1 MPFFSLLLY
10 AFVSSFTPGPNNI
23 MAMVFANK
31 YGFKKTLR
39 FCFGVGS
46 GFFIIMLLCSYFDL
60 LLKSFIPKME
70 WIMSVLGAIYMVY
83 LAIKL
88 IISKQHENDNNG
100 DQNSFITGMLLQFV
114 NPKAI
119 LYGITIVSTFILPY
133 HTSNLSLIGYSF
145 FLAVIGFMGTISW
158 SVFGS
163 VFQRFL
169 SKYRNQFQVVMALLL
184 VFTAISILVH

>member
-1 MPFFSLLLY
+1 M
-10 AFVSSFTPGPNNI
+10 
-23 MAMVFANK
+23 
-31 YGFKKTLR
+31 
-39 FCFGVGS
+39 
-46 GFFIIMLLCSYFDL
+46 
-60 LLKSFIPKME
+60 
-70 WIMSVLGAIYMVY
+70 
-83 LAIKL
+83 

>member
-70 WIMSVLGAIYMVY
+70 WIMTVLGAIYMVY
-83 LAIKL
+83 LAIKW

>member
-70 WIMSVLGAIYMVY
+70 WIMTVLGAIIDY
-83 LAIKL
+83 
-88 IISKQHENDNNG
+88 Q
-100 DQNSFITGMLLQFV
+100 Q
-114 NPKAI
+114 
-119 LYGITIVSTFILPY
+119 
-133 HTSNLSLIGYSF
+133 
-145 FLAVIGFMGTISW
+145 
-158 SVFGS
+158 
-163 VFQRFL
+163 
-169 SKYRNQFQVVMALLL
+169 
-184 VFTAISILVH
+184 TA

>member
-70 WIMSVLGAIYMVY
+70 WIMTVLGAIYMVY

>member
-70 WIMSVLGAIYMVY
+70 WIMTVLGAIYMVY
-83 LAIKL
+83 LAFKL

>member
-70 WIMSVLGAIYMVY
+70 WIMTVLGAIYMVY

-145 FLAVIGFMGTISW
+145 FWRSLVLWVRSVGVCLVPFFKGSYPSTGIS
-158 SVFGS
+158 F
-163 VFQRFL
+163 R
-169 SKYRNQFQVVMALLL
+169 
-184 VFTAISILVH
+184 

>member
-70 WIMSVLGAIYMVY
+70 WIMTVLGAIYMVY

-163 VFQRFL
+163 VFQRLL